1 MPVIVSHCSAL
12 ELLRAVP
19 PQARLYPRVGEPLEL
34 KSISTSPRE
43 LAALDLGGFGIRRE
57 PVHVLVAGE
66 SREIKASGVRTHWFG
81 LPTMPGGL
89 LLELAPGIY
98 VAGPELCFV
107 QMARSAST
115 VGAVVLG
122 YELCGWYSHF
132 AEMVSGYYERPPLT
146 SVEMMGAA
154 MSELSGL
161 YGLGRAREALQWVRD
176 GARSPME
183 TVLSGELFLPARHKG
198 LAFARP
204 ELNYE
209 VPLDEAASAITGTKT
224 CRIDVAWPG
233 VRRGAEYDSKE
244 FHLDPEK
251 DLRRKE
257 ALEHMGWTINTIKL
271 EHMIDHQELMRA
283 VALFESAIPR
293 QRGGPAPAEEVAEL
307 HERLL
312 RATRCG
318 MGMERALFGVPV
330 PHGLVKVHIGA

>member
-154 MSELSGL
+154 ISELSGL
-161 YGLGRAREALQWVRD
+161 YGLGRAQ
-176 GARSPME
+176 
-183 TVLSGELFLPARHKG
+183 
-198 LAFARP
+198 
-204 ELNYE
+204 
-209 VPLDEAASAITGTKT
+209 
-224 CRIDVAWPG
+224 
-233 VRRGAEYDSKE
+233 
-244 FHLDPEK
+244 
-251 DLRRKE
+251 E

-271 EHMIDHQELMRA
+271 DQMVDHRELMKA
-283 VALFESAIPR
+283 VALFEDAIPR
-293 QRGGPAPAEEVAEL
+293 QKGGPAPAEEVAEL

-318 MGMERALFGVPV
+318 MGMERAVFGVPV
-330 PHGLVKVHIGA
+330 PRGLVKMHIGG